1 MNQTYV
7 INNNSSNMKK
17 TQLKAKLNKLRQRTQ
32 LLLQNGSWK
41 KYFNSTDDLYLV
53 STTTTATTQE
63 EIFRNNLV
71 ESEEQK
77 TILDINTKSSS
88 KFNSLTKSNMLLTPI
103 ENYFLTNSHSHLNLL
118 NETPIVKNVKSMYHF
133 FFFFFF

>member
-7 INNNSSNMKK
+7 INNNINSSMKK

-41 KYFNSTDDLYLV
+41 KYFNSPSDDLYLV
-53 STTTTATTQE
+53 STTTQE

-71 ESEEQK
+71 ESDEQK
-77 TILDINTKSSS
+77 TILDINTKTSS

-133 FFFFFF
+133 FFSSHSFI